1 MNRTLLAVLAS
12 VALAGGLAA
21 CETATPYQ
29 RLNPAQAY
37 AGGYTDTRLDA
48 DHWRVSFSG
57 NSLTSRETV
66 ERYLLYRAA
75 ELTVSQGYDWF
86 MENDQHTDRDAKVFV
101 DPFYASGWGATYGYG
116 WRPSWRFRRAGV
128 YGSAWAYW
136 GPGYGPWGY
145 ADPWAAGAVTE
156 FNRYDVT
163 ADIGMGHG
171 PRPPGGKALDAHEVM
186 MNLGPGIQRPKV

>member
-1 MNRTLLAVLAS
+1 MKRTLLAVLAS

-29 RLNPAQAY
+29 KLNPANAI
-37 AGGYTDTRLDA
+37 AGGYTDVELNA

-57 NSLTSRETV
+57 NSMTSRETV

-75 ELTVSQGYDWF
+75 ELTVGQGFDWF
-86 MENDQHTDRDAKVFV
+86 MENDQHTDRNSKAYV
-101 DPFYASGWGATYGYG
+101 DPFYATGWGATYGYG

-128 YGSAWAYW
+128 YGGWAYW

-145 ADPWAAGAVTE
+145 PDPWGPAYVSE
-156 FNRYDVT
+156 FNRYDVS
-163 ADIGMGHG
+163 ADIVMGHG

-186 MNLGPGIQRPKV
+186 MNLGPGIQRPKA